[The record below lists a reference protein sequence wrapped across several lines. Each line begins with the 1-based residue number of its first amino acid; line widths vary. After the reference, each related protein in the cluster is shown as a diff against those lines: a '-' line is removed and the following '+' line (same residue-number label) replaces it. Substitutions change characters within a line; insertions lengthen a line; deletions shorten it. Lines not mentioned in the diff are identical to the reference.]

1 VKNSDVTFS
10 TRELFTERKKLTS
23 LQFDDIDMLE
33 KWPFGPENV
42 ELTSLVFT
50 YIHPTDQNHKMVY
63 REGVANKKEQEM
75 IRNPGEYDPAIRA
88 EVHSRTLRSPM
99 QIDDVR
105 DPAQKCLDT
114 RDDSTED
121 PIIHETNLIFLD
133 K

>member
-1 VKNSDVTFS
+1 
-10 TRELFTERKKLTS
+10 
-23 LQFDDIDMLE
+23 
-33 KWPFGPENV
+33 
-42 ELTSLVFT
+42 
-50 YIHPTDQNHKMVY
+50 
-63 REGVANKKEQEM
+63 
-75 IRNPGEYDPAIRA
+75 
-88 EVHSRTLRSPM
+88 M